1 MKGKMMAIM
10 ELLSELNDVVE
21 TAKADG
27 EKFENAERGH
37 TAAGTRVRKAMQE
50 IKKIA
55 NDVRSTVMD
64 IRNER
69 KGA

>member
-1 MKGKMMAIM
+1 MTVV
-10 ELLSELNDVVE
+10 ELLNELSDVVE
-21 TAKADG
+21 EAKLDAD
-27 EKFENAERGH
+27 KFENMKRGH
-37 TAAGTRVRKAMQE
+37 STAGTKVRKAMQE

-55 NDVRSTVMD
+55 NDVRATVMD